1 MRATEVL
8 SVDTGSLEVLLVES
22 TPSIL
27 SLQELK
33 STRSDTI
40 LCFCRSKFDNG
51 NHHGIQRT
59 LKSINTKKN
68 LLTSN
73 TDMPYTVPGTGVVN
87 LSSPLG
93 DHRDSSP
100 HSPEFEARLA
110 KQTDDV
116 VGGARREV
124 DHFEVGELESKV

>member
-1 MRATEVL
+1 MQK
-8 SVDTGSLEVLLVES
+8 D
-22 TPSIL
+22 
-27 SLQELK
+27 
-33 STRSDTI
+33 
-40 LCFCRSKFDNG
+40 
-51 NHHGIQRT
+51 
-59 LKSINTKKN
+59 

-87 LSSPLG
+87 LSSSLG

-110 KQTDDV
+110 KETDDV

-124 DHFEVGELESKV
+124 DHFEVGKLESKV